1 MLFTAAKVRHLNTL
15 PQGQPERDART
26 LKMVAAMGR
35 EEFGT
40 CSNHA
45 ECEAV
50 CPKGIPL
57 EFIAD
62 LNRDLI
68 HAAFQRHRE
77 PVRILGVPQ
86 HAAHEDV

>member
-1 MLFTAAKVRHLNTL
+1 
-15 PQGQPERDART
+15 
-26 LKMVAAMGR
+26 MGR
-35 EEFGT
+35 EEFGA

-50 CPKGIPL
+50 CPKGISL

-62 LNRDLI
+62 MNRDLVR
-68 HAAFQRHRE
+68 AAFHRRRE
-77 PVRILGVPQ
+77 AVPIVGAPH